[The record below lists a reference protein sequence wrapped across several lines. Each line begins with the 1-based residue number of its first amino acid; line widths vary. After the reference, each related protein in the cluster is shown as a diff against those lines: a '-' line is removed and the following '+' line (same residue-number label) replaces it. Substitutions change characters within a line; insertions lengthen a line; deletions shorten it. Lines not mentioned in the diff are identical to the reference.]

1 MNSFFKLRSVLCLAA
16 AALFAVPAL
25 PAADVT
31 ITAASVL
38 ASSGATYEDGVA
50 GATITRGQLVY
61 KDAADSNKI
70 KLADANV
77 AAAKGVLGMAY
88 SDAASG
94 QHVRVI
100 LADPD
105 LTVGGTLSITAPGG
119 VYVLSATA
127 GGIAPTSDLAS
138 GSYPVV
144 VMVAKSTTKAIFNP
158 KGLQGSAALTP

>member
-1 MNSFFKLRSVLCLAA
+1 MKSFLFLALS
-16 AALFAVPAL
+16 LFAVAAMQ
-25 PAADVT
+25 AADVS

-38 ASSGATYEDGVA
+38 ASSSAKFQDGIA
-50 GATITRGQLVY
+50 GASITRGQLVY
-61 KDAADSNKI
+61 ADAADSGKI

-100 LADPD
+100 LEDPD

-127 GGIAPTSDLAS
+127 GGIAPTADLAS

-144 VMVAKSTTKAIFNP
+144 VLVAKSTTKAIFAP